1 MPIVINEFEI
11 VTDPRPLDR
20 APAPTAA
27 GQEQPVT
34 LPPLRPEDVARI
46 IERIHVRRERIRA
59 D

>member
-11 VTDPRPLDR
+11 VTDPRPLEQ

-34 LPPLRPEDVARI
+34 PPPLRPEDV
-46 IERIHVRRERIRA
+46 ERIVERMRARHERIRA

>member
-11 VTDPRPLDR
+11 VTDPRPVDQ
-20 APAPTAA
+20 APAPTAS

-34 LPPLRPEDVARI
+34 PPPLRPEDV
-46 IERIHVRRERIRA
+46 ERIAERMRARHERIRA